1 MSLQRYVR
9 QLKPIQE
16 NKTDYVNVV
25 QDLLEAKIKAEDYE
39 AAIVI
44 GWHENNGIKYLE
56 CILQTLRTI
65 DDQWNSLKKMKVMDI
80 LTKNIKYISH
90 MPNKTDVNG
99 YVK

>member
-44 GWHENNGIKYLE
+44 GWHENNGIKFNLSSSGISPKVYKTVMSNPQAL
-56 CILQTLRTI
+56 
-65 DDQWNSLKKMKVMDI
+65 DAGKKMAQQIAKHFG
-80 LTKNIKYISH
+80 NA
-90 MPNKTDVNG
+90 G
-99 YVK
+99 A